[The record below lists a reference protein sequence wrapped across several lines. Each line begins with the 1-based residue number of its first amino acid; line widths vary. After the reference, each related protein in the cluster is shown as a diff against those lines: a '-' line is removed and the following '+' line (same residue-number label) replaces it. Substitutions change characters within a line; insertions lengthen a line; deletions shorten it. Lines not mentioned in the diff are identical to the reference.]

1 MGRTGTYISI
11 DVQLQRMR
19 QEGDVNVQQFVMQM
33 RAQRSSMVQ
42 TEVCQKLYHA
52 SYNLF
57 SKNLAKFQ
65 TGSSWDCR
73 MYSFHA

>member
-42 TEVCQKLYHA
+42 TEVCQKLYM
-52 SYNLF
+52 LVIF

-73 MYSFHA
+73 MYGFHA